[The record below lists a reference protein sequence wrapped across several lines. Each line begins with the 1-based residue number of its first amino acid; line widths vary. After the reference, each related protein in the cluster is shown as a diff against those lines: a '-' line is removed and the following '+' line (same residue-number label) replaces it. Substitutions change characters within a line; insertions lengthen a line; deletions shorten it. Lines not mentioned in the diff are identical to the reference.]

1 MNQLHRW
8 LCRSELWRRTLTEQL
23 LPWAVGDLELGD
35 ALLEVGPGPGLG
47 TDALRRRTE
56 QLFAIEI
63 DPRLA
68 AGLRTR
74 MAGKNVTVVEGDATD
89 MPFPDASFSGAVCCT
104 MLHHV
109 PSAALQ
115 DRLLAELRRVLQPG
129 AWLAG
134 SDSLWSP
141 AFGLLHVFDTCV
153 PVDPDGFG
161 ARLEGAGFGSVE
173 VVRARSSFRFRAQ
186 RARPDC

>member
-1 MNQLHRW
+1 MGVMNQLHRW
-8 LCRSELWRRTLTEQL
+8 LCRSDWWRRALTRQL
-23 LPWAVGDLELGD
+23 LPWAVADLDLGD

-47 TDALRRRTE
+47 TDALRRRAA
-56 QLFAIEI
+56 QLTVIEI

-68 AGLRTR
+68 DSLRAR
-74 MAGKNVTVVEGDATD
+74 MAGTNVTVVEGDATA

-109 PSAALQ
+109 PSAELQ
-115 DRLLAELRRVLQPG
+115 DRLLSELRRVLRPG

-141 AFGLLHVFDTCV
+141 SFGLLHVFDTCV
-153 PVDPDGFG
+153 PVDPAGFR
-161 ARLEGAGFGSVE
+161 ARLEGAGFREVE
-173 VVRARSSFRFRAQ
+173 VVQARSSFRFQ
-186 RARPDC
+186 ARCSL